1 MKKFEPKSSNSTANV
16 NKSQTLPKTGSIIQV
31 LTATETNVWQIVC
44 RFHRQ
49 NNACTSSIAM
59 SKEKLRNSH
68 EFDDL
73 LKDELHTIV
82 SECFK
87 VPNLLLSSLS
97 ADQNFTAKLAASRN
111 PTETL
116 ISSLLALTPY

>member
-1 MKKFEPKSSNSTANV
+1 
-16 NKSQTLPKTGSIIQV
+16 
-31 LTATETNVWQIVC
+31 
-44 RFHRQ
+44 
-49 NNACTSSIAM
+49 M
-59 SKEKLRNSH
+59 SREKLRNSH

-73 LKDELHTIV
+73 FKDDLHTIV

-87 VPNLLLSSLS
+87 VPNLLLSSQC

-116 ISSLLALTPY
+116 ISSLLALTTY